1 MKRLIIFIAILSTSH
16 FLFAQRSGN
25 GKITGTVKDEA
36 TGEPIEYATVALND
50 PETKTPLDGTVCD
63 DKGKFS
69 IVRVADGNYNLVIS
83 FIGFESRVIPVQ
95 IGEGRS
101 NVDVGVVSLSI
112 HAEILEAVTVEG
124 QKSLIEER
132 VDRTIY
138 NAENDATTRGGDAT
152 DVLKRVPMLS
162 VDLDGNVSLRGNS
175 NIRVLI
181 NNRPSTIA
189 ATSIADALKAIPAD
203 EIKSVEVI
211 TSPSAKYDA
220 EGSSGIIN
228 IITKKNVLQ
237 GATLSVNSG
246 VGTRGSNLGLNGAYR
261 KGKVGINLG
270 GFGRAGYN
278 VNGAFSNRQTTTSSE
293 GVETLTTQSADT
305 QSDFMFGRYTLG
317 LDYDINKNN
326 FITSS
331 VQFGLRNRESQQ
343 DNLFT
348 QSFQNNA
355 LISESLR
362 HVNTEDRSANVD
374 VNLGYTH
381 LYDKPQREFSVLGQY
396 SRNNRVN
403 DFINN
408 VYDLSGSV
416 IDSRFKN
423 DNESFNEEITLQ
435 ADYQSPISTNQMVE
449 FGAKTILRD
458 VSSDYKYYTAE
469 GSDGPFIPATD
480 ELLSNVFNYRQQIAA
495 AYLSYTFNFL
505 TDYSVKAGARY
516 EYTTIDANFQSEQ
529 EVEIPSYGVFVP
541 SINLSR
547 KLENGNMVKMAYNR
561 RIQRP
566 SIQFLNPNIDAS
578 NPLNITFGN
587 PLLDPEYTD
596 NFELSYST
604 FMKGTTLNFS
614 GFYRNTDN
622 AIQSVREVVGEQVI
636 QTTYQ
641 NIGREDAYGLSVF
654 ANVNIGGKLSL
665 NGGTDVF
672 YSVLDNNVPDPL
684 YNASNEGWVASYRL
698 FGNYNFVENWGVQF
712 FGFYRGNRV
721 QLQGSQ
727 GGFGVYSLAIKRD
740 FAERRG
746 SIGFG
751 AENFFTPEFRIK
763 SELVSPVLRQNSVNT
778 MRNMSFRINFSYRI
792 GKLGTDQN
800 TPRRTRR
807 SISNDDL
814 KSGGDGNDGGGEG
827 QMGGANGG
835 RQGGQ
840 PNRSRGAGNAPAA
853 AVTVATANPDAVV
866 NAEGTWTYTVESP
879 QGGEGTLILVKE
891 GDVLKGTINDKRF
904 NRESSLNAV
913 ALNGNE
919 LTFSYDAG
927 FGGNTMSI
935 SVRTIIEDKSMNG
948 SMTVGDFGSF
958 PIKATRQP

>member
-1 MKRLIIFIAILSTSH
+1 MKRVIIFIAVLSTSH
-16 FLFAQRSGN
+16 FLLAQEKAGH
-25 GKITGTVKDEA
+25 GKITGTVEDEA
-36 TGEPIEYATVALND
+36 SGQPIEYATIALND
-50 PETKTPLDGTVCD
+50 PATNTPVDGTVCD

-69 IVRVADGNYNLVIS
+69 LVRIADGKYDLVIS
-83 FIGFESRVIPVQ
+83 FIGFEPKVIPIQ
-95 IGEGRS
+95 IEDERS
-101 NVDVGVVSLSI
+101 NIDIGVVSLTI
-112 HAEILEAVTVEG
+112 KAEILDAVTVEG
-124 QKSLIEER
+124 QKALIEER

-228 IITKKNVLQ
+228 IITKKNVLE

-278 VNGAFSNRQTTTSSE
+278 VQGAFSNRQITDSDE
-293 GVETLTTQSADT
+293 YGETLTLQSSDT
-305 QSDFMFGRYTLG
+305 ESDFLFGRYTLG

-343 DNLFT
+343 DNLLT
-348 QSFQNNA
+348 QAFQNGA
-355 LISESLR
+355 LTSESLR
-362 HVNTEDRSANVD
+362 FVDTEDNSANVD
-374 VNLGYTH
+374 VNLGFTH
-381 LYDKPQREFSVLGQY
+381 LYDKPQRELSILGQY
-396 SRNNRVN
+396 SRNDRVN
-403 DFINN
+403 DFVNN
-408 VYDLSGSV
+408 IYDPSGSS

-423 DNESFNEEITLQ
+423 DNSSLNEEVTVQ
-435 ADYQSPISTNQMVE
+435 VDYQSPISTNQMVE

-469 GSDGPFIPATD
+469 GSTGPFVPSAD
-480 ELLSNVFNYRQQIAA
+480 ASLSNVFNYRQQIAA

-505 TDYSVKAGARY
+505 TNYSVKAGARY

-529 EVEIPSYGVFVP
+529 QVEIPSYNVLVP
-541 SINLSR
+541 SINFSR
-547 KLENGNMVKMAYNR
+547 KLANGNMVKLAYNR

-578 NPLNITFGN
+578 NPLNISTGN
-587 PLLDPEYTD
+587 PQLDPEYTD
-596 NFELSYST
+596 NFEVSYST
-604 FMKGTTLNFS
+604 FMKGTTLNFA
-614 GFYRNTDN
+614 GFYRNTSG
-622 AIQSVREVVGEQVI
+622 AIQRVRELIGSDTI
-636 QTTYQ
+636 LTTYQ
-641 NIGREDAYGLSVF
+641 NIGREDAYGVSIF

-665 NGGTDVF
+665 NGGTDIF
-672 YSVLDNNVPDPL
+672 YSVLDNNVSDPL

-698 FGNYNFVENWGVQF
+698 FGNYNLSENWGLQF

-727 GGFGVYSLAIKRD
+727 GGFGIYSLAIKRD
-740 FAERRG
+740 FAEKRG
-746 SIGFG
+746 SVGFG
-751 AENFFTPEFRIK
+751 AENFFTPEFKIK
-763 SELVSPVLRQNSVNT
+763 SELVSPVLRQNSIST

-800 TPRRTRR
+800 ASRRSRR

-814 KSGGDGNDGGGEG
+814 KGGGDNSEGGGDI
-827 QMGGANGG
+827 QMSPGGG

-840 PNRSRGAGNAPAA
+840 GGQGAQPNNRRGKTGNP
-853 AVTVATANPDAVV
+853 
-866 NAEGTWTYTVESP
+866 
-879 QGGEGTLILVKE
+879 K
-891 GDVLKGTINDKRF
+891 K
-904 NRESSLNAV
+904 
-913 ALNGNE
+913 
-919 LTFSYDAG
+919 
-927 FGGNTMSI
+927 
-935 SVRTIIEDKSMNG
+935 
-948 SMTVGDFGSF
+948 
-958 PIKATRQP
+958 

>member
-927 FGGNTMSI
+927 LGGNTMSI